1 MRRIVCDIE
10 TNGLLDELNRIWIA
24 VTHDIDTGE
33 VNIFSEHTDKATGD
47 IDDFVEYFKNTD
59 VVIGHNFIGFD
70 IPAIRKVT
78 GYQFEGEVVDTLIL
92 SKLLHFTRYRPKGY
106 PTGHSLGAWGAK
118 LGIKK
123 PDQEQWIRRT

>member
-33 VNIFSEHTDKATGD
+33 QRIFSEHTDEADGD
-47 IDDFVEYFKNTD
+47 IDDFVEYLKGTD
-59 VVIGHNFIGFD
+59 VIIGHNFIGFD

-78 GYQFEGEVVDTLIL
+78 GYHFQDTVL
-92 SKLLHFTRYRPKGY
+92 
-106 PTGHSLGAWGAK
+106 
-118 LGIKK
+118 
-123 PDQEQWIRRT
+123 